1 MSYKSIV
8 GEENYSTH
16 KADLLAYSIDSSR
29 MFGRATAVLWPAS
42 ASQVHRI
49 ILEANRNKDN
59 LVFRGAGTGLA
70 GAAVPQNSIVVDL
83 SRMNRILTIN
93 KTEMYA
99 IVEPGVILDNLNH
112 ALRKIELLFPVLP
125 ASHSVCTI
133 GGMIATNAAGQR
145 ALRFGRVREWIKS
158 LKVID
163 GTGKYYEVG
172 NESDFIGTEGV
183 LGVVVEATLNLTTPL
198 KAVSMDYEVFGSS
211 AEMLELV
218 KKRLALKDVISME
231 FFDPV
236 SSSLIGLEQKYMLIT
251 EYETER
257 GKINSPHKIKQ
268 VRKKREPLGPY
279 LTSMGYTIMEDPY
292 VPLDRINELLDW
304 LYSNNVPVFGHIGIG
319 VIHPRFKPDQKDM
332 IYEMF
337 GLVKRLGGDV
347 SGEHGIGLAKKDYV
361 DPSRI
366 EHLTMLKNK
375 YDPNNVLNRGKLI

>member
-1 MSYKSIV
+1 V
-8 GEENYSTH
+8 
-16 KADLLAYSIDSSR
+16 
-29 MFGRATAVLWPAS
+29 
-42 ASQVHRI
+42 
-49 ILEANRNKDN
+49 
-59 LVFRGAGTGLA
+59 
-70 GAAVPQNSIVVDL
+70 
-83 SRMNRILTIN
+83 
-93 KTEMYA
+93 
-99 IVEPGVILDNLNH
+99 
-112 ALRKIELLFPVLP
+112 
-125 ASHSVCTI
+125 
-133 GGMIATNAAGQR
+133 
-145 ALRFGRVREWIKS
+145 
-158 LKVID
+158 
-163 GTGKYYEVG
+163 
-172 NESDFIGTEGV
+172 
-183 LGVVVEATLNLTTPL
+183 
-198 KAVSMDYEVFGSS
+198 
-211 AEMLELV
+211 
-218 KKRLALKDVISME
+218 
-231 FFDPV
+231 
-236 SSSLIGLEQKYMLIT
+236 LIT

-292 VPLDRINELLDW
+292 VPLDKIDELLDW

>member
-42 ASQVHRI
+42 ALQVHRI
-49 ILEANRNKDN
+49 ILEANRNRDN

-292 VPLDRINELLDW
+292 VPLDKIDELLDW

-319 VIHPRFKPDQKDM
+319 VIHPRFKHDQKDL
-332 IYEMF
+332 IHEMF

-347 SGEHGIGLAKKDYV
+347 SGEHGIGLAKKNYV